1 MRKMK
6 VAVCFS
12 GSPRG
17 NYKENISRF
26 RRIFP
31 DHDFFFSTWR
41 GYEVE
46 GENYTIYEEPK
57 SDYLQRDGVH
67 KRFIKSKSGNE
78 YYVRNVLN
86 GCKQILGH
94 SLQLLFDV
102 PRDYNMIIRCRYDAV
117 LNESIDWAH
126 FLNKSFDTNTVFGI
140 SSERVGLFEI
150 FHWDSLFETTNKPQY
165 SKLNDML
172 IFHERQNFNIQKV
185 FELHQKELLNTG
197 ELGWY
202 QSFPDAVY
210 PINKRLSRIAT
221 IRCFVGGMV
230 IEKDKEDMELLR
242 KSGRRHLEKSP

>member
-12 GSPRG
+12 GLPRG

-67 KRFIKSKSGNE
+67 KKFIKSGNE
-78 YYVRNVLN
+78 YYARTKLN

-117 LNESIDWAH
+117 LNESMDWSH
-126 FLNKSFDTNTVFGI
+126 FLNKSFNTNTVFGI
-140 SSERVGLFEI
+140 SAERVGSFEI
-150 FHWDSLFETTNKPQY
+150 SHWDSWFETTNRTQY
-165 SKLNDML
+165 LKLNDML
-172 IFHERQNFNIQKV
+172 IFHERQNFNIEKV
-185 FELHQKELLNTG
+185 FELHQKELLHQG
-197 ELGWY
+197 EMGWY
-202 QSFPDAVY
+202 QSFPDAIL
-210 PINKRLSRIAT
+210 PMCNKLSKITT

-230 IEKDKEDMELLR
+230 IEKDKEDIELLR
-242 KSGRRHLEKSP
+242 KSGML